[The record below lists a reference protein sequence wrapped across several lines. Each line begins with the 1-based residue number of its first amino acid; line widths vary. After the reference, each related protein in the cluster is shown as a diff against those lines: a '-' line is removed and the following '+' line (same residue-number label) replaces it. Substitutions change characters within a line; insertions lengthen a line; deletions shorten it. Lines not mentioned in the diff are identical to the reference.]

1 MTEQEFRTAC
11 LDRGIKL
18 SDDQMQQFRTYTDLL
33 IEWNEKMNLT
43 AITEPSQI
51 WEKHFL
57 DSILPFADID
67 IRTLADIG
75 TGAGFPG
82 IPVKITWPDIQ
93 VTLVEPLKKRCR
105 FLEVVKDSLQLQ
117 GLEIVPERA
126 EEFAADHRDCFDAV
140 CSRAVARLSILLELT
155 APLARPGG
163 LIIAL
168 KGPGAQDE
176 LAAAAPALKALH
188 LKLIRETDTS
198 LEAGN
203 RVNLYFEK
211 QGLSDR
217 RYPRNF
223 GQIKKHP
230 LEDDAWQK

>member
-11 LDRGIKL
+11 EKNGIMLD
-18 SDDQMQQFRTYTDLL
+18 DNQMQQFRTYTDLL

-43 AITEPSQI
+43 AITDPGQI

-57 DSILPFADID
+57 DSILPFAGLDIH
-67 IRTLADIG
+67 TLADVG

-82 IPVKITWPDIQ
+82 IPVKITWPSIQ

-105 FLEVVKDSLQLQ
+105 FLEEVKNQLD
-117 GLEIVPERA
+117 LKDLVICPERA
-126 EEFAADHRDCFDAV
+126 EEFAGAHRDEFDAV

-168 KGPGAQDE
+168 KGPGAAAE
-176 LAAAAPALKALH
+176 LKAAGPALKALH
-188 LKLIRETDTS
+188 LILVRESDTS
-198 LEAGN
+198 LSAGE

-211 QGLSDR
+211 KGPSPKG
-217 RYPRNF
+217 YPRNF

-230 LEDDAWQK
+230 LEDPAWQK